1 MAQAL
6 SLNERARGA
15 AEPLLTEAW
24 ALGVG
29 ASTVGGATVVDAGVS
44 APGSLRAGLITAE
57 VCLADLA
64 TVSLVPGRV
73 EGTPTPSVVVEV
85 RQPLAACMASQYAGW
100 RLTDADGY
108 FAMGSGPMRAACGA
122 EALFDDI
129 GHRERPGLAVGVLEA
144 AAIPGPGVIAELAQ
158 SCGVAPERLLLI
170 AARTASL
177 VGHVQVVARSVETA
191 MHKLHAIGFDL
202 RRIVAGWGC
211 APLPP
216 VAGDDLAGIGRTNDA
231 ILYGG
236 EVVLM
241 ARGDDDTLRDAA
253 QRLPSCSS
261 PSFGETFS
269 SLFARAGYDF
279 YKLDPMLFSPACVAL
294 QNLDTGRSFRAGAT
308 RPDVLAA
315 SFFG

>member
-1 MAQAL
+1 L
-6 SLNERARGA
+6 LN
-15 AEPLLTEAW
+15 EAW
-24 ALGVG
+24 ALGVAPTTVAG
-29 ASTVGGATVVDAGVS
+29 ASVLDAGVR
-44 APGSLRAGLITAE
+44 AAGSLRAGLIVAR

-64 TVSLVPGRV
+64 EVSLVPARV
-73 EGTPTPSVVVEV
+73 EGTPIPSVVVEV
-85 RQPLAACMASQYAGW
+85 RQPVAACMASQYAGW
-100 RLTDADGY
+100 RLTGADGF
-108 FAMGSGPMRAACGA
+108 FAMGSGPMRAASGT

-129 GHRERPGLAVGVLEA
+129 GFRERPGLAVGVLESGS
-144 AAIPGPGVIAELAQ
+144 IPSPDVIAEIAHA
-158 SCGVAPERLLLI
+158 CGTPPERLLLI

-177 VGHVQVVARSVETA
+177 VGSVQVVARSVETA

-202 RRIVAGWGC
+202 GRIVAGLGS

-261 PSFGETFS
+261 PSFGEPFS
-269 SLFARAGYDF
+269 VLFARAGYDF

-294 QNLDTGRSFRAGAT
+294 QNLDTGRCFRAGVA
-308 RPDVLAA
+308 RPDVVAA